1 MAKSEKCI
9 WHRSVVRDSFTKFAS
24 LAVQLDRKRKIQF
37 NSFRQGIAF
46 TKKNEKKIAKRIN
59 NTVSRLYCIKL
70 MAECVHLSM
79 EDKNQVSASLLFQA
93 ILFAAATRIET
104 FNRRNSVV
112 AVWLFMPF
120 LFFHFFFRSHKWS
133 GCARRQIFAMRGQI
147 QERGGIHTFEII

>member
-1 MAKSEKCI
+1 
-9 WHRSVVRDSFTKFAS
+9 
-24 LAVQLDRKRKIQF
+24 
-37 NSFRQGIAF
+37 
-46 TKKNEKKIAKRIN
+46 
-59 NTVSRLYCIKL
+59 

-120 LFFHFFFRSHKWS
+120 LFFHFFFVHTNEAGVQGDKYSR
-133 GCARRQIFAMRGQI
+133 CADKYKNEAEF
-147 QERGGIHTFEII
+147 TLSK